1 MAGAIQ
7 TDRPFRAA
15 CVQVTAGAEVGPNI
29 EAATALIRQA
39 HAAGADFITMPEMVS
54 LIETHSRALFEKTY
68 EQDSDPALRAF
79 SALAGELGVWLLI
92 GSLPIKLSA
101 EKVANRCFLIDA
113 RGAVAASYDKI
124 HMFDVDLPDGQFYE
138 ESRDYQPGA
147 EAVVAELPWG
157 RLGMTICYDLRF
169 PSLYRAL
176 AQAGAAFI
184 TIPAAFTRFTG
195 QSHWHILVRARAIE
209 TGCFVIA
216 PAQTGE
222 HQGKRETYGHSLIV
236 DPWGNVLAD
245 GGTNSGIITADIDP
259 TLIGEAR
266 GRVPSLQHDRP
277 FDVKS

>member
-1 MAGAIQ
+1 MAGA
-7 TDRPFRAA
+7 TETGRPFRAA
-15 CVQVTAGAEVGPNI
+15 CVQVTAGAELGPNI
-29 EAATALIRQA
+29 EAASALIREA
-39 HAAGADFITMPEMVS
+39 HAAGANLITTPEMVS
-54 LIETHSRALFEKTY
+54 LIETHSRALFEKTH
-68 EQDSDPALRAF
+68 EQKSDPALRTF

-101 EKVANRCFLIDA
+101 EKIANRCFLIDA
-113 RGAVAASYDKI
+113 RGAIAASYDKI
-124 HMFDVDLPDGQFYE
+124 HMFDVDLPDGQFYK
-138 ESRDYQPGA
+138 ESGDYRPGA
-147 EAVVAELPWG
+147 EAVVAEVPWG
-157 RLGMTICYDLRF
+157 RLGMSICYDIRF

-176 AQAGAAFI
+176 AKAGAMFI

-195 QSHWHILVRARAIE
+195 QSHWHVLVRARAIE

-245 GGTNSGIITADIDP
+245 GGGDTGIIIADIDP
-259 TLIGEAR
+259 KLIGEAR
-266 GRVPSLQHDRP
+266 GRVPSLEHDRR

>member
-1 MAGAIQ
+1 MTGA
-7 TDRPFRAA
+7 TPTGRPFRAA

-29 EAATALIRQA
+29 EAASALIREA
-39 HAAGADFITMPEMVS
+39 HAVGADLITTPEMVS
-54 LIETHSRALFEKTY
+54 LIENHSRALFEKTY

-92 GSLPIKLSA
+92 GSLPIKLSPD
-101 EKVANRCFLIDA
+101 KVANRCFLIDA
-113 RGAVAASYDKI
+113 TGAIAASYDKI

-138 ESRDYQPGA
+138 ESRDYRAGA

-157 RLGMTICYDLRF
+157 RLGLSICYDLRF

-176 AQAGAAFI
+176 AKAGAGFI

-245 GGTNSGIITADIDP
+245 GGTDSGIITADIDP
-259 TLIGEAR
+259 KLIGEAR